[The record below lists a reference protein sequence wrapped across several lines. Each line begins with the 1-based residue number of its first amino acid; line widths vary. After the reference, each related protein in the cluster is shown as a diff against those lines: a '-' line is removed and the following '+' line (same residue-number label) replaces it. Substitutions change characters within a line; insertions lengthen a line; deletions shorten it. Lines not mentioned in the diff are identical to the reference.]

1 MKRFLFSLAYI
12 FLLGVPAAI
21 LFYFIKED
29 FNCKALFI
37 VILISLI
44 VGGIFEIWA
53 VKQRRR
59 DKFFIWEYNSKS
71 IIGFKIY
78 GVPIEDLVLFLIFT
92 PFFIVTV
99 WESVKRLLVESEELF
114 SVIMLVGVIALFI
127 SWYFVYQ
134 HAIKSKY

>member
-1 MKRFLFSLAYI
+1 MPTF
-12 FLLGVPAAI
+12 FLLGIPAAI
-21 LFYFIKED
+21 LFYFVKED
-29 FNCKALFI
+29 FNYKALLI
-37 VILISLI
+37 VILICLI
-44 VGGIFEIWA
+44 VGGIFDIWA

-78 GVPIEDLVLFLIFT
+78 GVPIEDFILFLVFT

-99 WESVKRLLVESEELF
+99 WESVKKLLIETEELF
-114 SVIMLVGVIALFI
+114 SLIMLIGVVTLFI
-127 SWYFVYQ
+127 SYYFVYQ

>member
-1 MKRFLFSLAYI
+1 LPTF
-12 FLLGVPAAI
+12 FLLGIPAAI
-21 LFYFIKED
+21 LFYFVKED
-29 FNCKALFI
+29 FNYKALLI
-37 VILISLI
+37 VILICLI
-44 VGGIFEIWA
+44 VGGIFDIWA

-78 GVPIEDLVLFLIFT
+78 GVPIEDFILFLVFT

-99 WESVKRLLVESEELF
+99 WESVKKLLIETEELF
-114 SVIMLVGVIALFI
+114 SLIMLIGVVTLFI
-127 SWYFVYQ
+127 SYYFVYQ

>member
-1 MKRFLFSLAYI
+1 MPTF
-12 FLLGVPAAI
+12 FLLGIPAAI
-21 LFYFIKED
+21 LFYFVKED
-29 FNCKALFI
+29 FNYKALLI
-37 VILISLI
+37 VILICLI
-44 VGGIFEIWA
+44 VGGIFDIWA

-78 GVPIEDLVLFLIFT
+78 GVPIEDFILFLVFT

-99 WESVKRLLVESEELF
+99 LESVKKLLIETEELF
-114 SVIMLVGVIALFI
+114 SLIMLIGVVTLFI
-127 SWYFVYQ
+127 SYYFVYQ

>member
-1 MKRFLFSLAYI
+1 M
-12 FLLGVPAAI
+12 
-21 LFYFIKED
+21 FYFVKED
-29 FNCKALFI
+29 FNYKALLI
-37 VILISLI
+37 VILICLI
-44 VGGIFEIWA
+44 VGGIFDIWA

-78 GVPIEDLVLFLIFT
+78 GVPIEDFILFLVFT

-99 WESVKRLLVESEELF
+99 WESVKKLLIETEELF
-114 SVIMLVGVIALFI
+114 SLIMLIGVVTLFI
-127 SWYFVYQ
+127 SYYFVYQ